1 MNTISNETKYKAS
14 QIKLLLMDVDGV
26 LTDGTLSYV
35 PAPDGTMAEF
45 KGFNSH
51 DGIGIMLCHEYGIQ
65 TGLISARTSPAVVER
80 ATILGMKYIYQGHL
94 NKMASY
100 EEILAKAGV
109 SDSQT
114 AFIGDDFPDAPQ
126 IKRAGLGVAVD
137 NARPEIKSAAD
148 YVTSA
153 AGGAG
158 AVREVAELILKT
170 QGHWP
175 AILAKYGIEQSI

>member
-1 MNTISNETKYKAS
+1 MNTIPNEIVYKAS

-45 KGFNSH
+45 KGFFSH
-51 DGIGIMLCHEYGIQ
+51 DGIAIMLLHEFGIQ

-100 EEILAKAGV
+100 EEILGKAGV
-109 SDSQT
+109 NDTQT

-126 IKRAGLGVAVD
+126 MNRSGLGVAVA
-137 NARPEIKSAAD
+137 NARPEIKSTAD
-148 YVTSA
+148 YVTNL

-158 AVREVAELILKT
+158 AVREVAELILKA
-170 QGHWP
+170 QGHWD
-175 AILAKYGIEQSI
+175 AVLAKYGLERGI

>member
-1 MNTISNETKYKAS
+1 MNIASNEITYKAS

-26 LTDGTLSYV
+26 FTNGILSYV

-51 DGIGIMLCHEYGIQ
+51 DGLGLMLLHKFDIQ

-80 ATILGMKYIYQGHL
+80 ATSLGMKFIYQGHL
-94 NKMASY
+94 DKKASY
-100 EEILAKAGV
+100 EEILVKASV
-109 SDSQT
+109 TEAQT
-114 AFIGDDFPDAPQ
+114 AFIGDDFIDFPQ
-126 IKRAGLGVAVD
+126 MKRSGLGIAVA

-153 AGGAG
+153 SGGHG
-158 AVREVAELILKT
+158 AVREVAELILKAK
-170 QGHWP
+170 GHWT
-175 AILAKYGIEQSI
+175 AVLAKYGLEPGI